1 MDALRNGPGERLR
14 PAAPW
19 RRHGDWGRDA
29 EMALR
34 RLVRARTFAATT
46 IATLAIGL
54 GMVAVAVTL
63 VGKTLI
69 EPMPYRNPGDLY
81 YVWRD
86 YGSIRDMKRG
96 ELAGSDV
103 ADLLA
108 SRGVVEDVA
117 LMRPMLGGIFAAR
130 EGDDPAEIAV
140 TVATPNLFDV
150 LGATPMLG
158 RTIAANEAGPG
169 RPNLIVLTHGLWNRI
184 GADPA
189 IVGRDVRLQG
199 NAYTVVG
206 VLPPTFAF
214 VRMDQN
220 GVGQRVDAYIA
231 PHEPLTGDGCA
242 RRQLHGAVAR
252 APRDV
257 ARGGGV
263 RGRGR
268 RPGDRRAR
276 VQQPRPVSLRRRSP
290 GRRRGEGPSRPD
302 PGRGRRR
309 APRADADGEPG
320 VGAPGPRGA
329 ARARVRGLA
338 RARRQQRRGRSARR
352 CSRVACS
359 AWPAARLARW
369 PRSGPRKALV
379 ALAPL
384 DFPRRDTIA
393 VDWTT
398 GAVMIALGA
407 TLGLL
412 AGAAPAAW
420 AARATL
426 SSLLASSAVRGGG
439 GHTRMRRAL
448 VVTQVAI
455 TLVLLGSGGL
465 VVRSVER
472 LLRADPGFN
481 AEGVLTFRVRS
492 PPEFFPQPADLV
504 GFQDRV
510 ERELRTIPGVTD
522 ASATSTLPLTGDTF
536 PTSIRIAGAPGST
549 GSDDRDSPLV
559 DVVGTRATYVSTMG
573 MRVIAG
579 RAFDP
584 VRQDGRQ
591 EALIDQRL
599 AERFFPGRNPI
610 GAKIARDGTR
620 ISTTFTPAPADG
632 LTIVGVVQQAR
643 LSDVHE
649 DGRPQLYIR
658 TEDWGFR
665 PLSFVVRSGRDPDAI
680 VPEARAAL
688 RRADPRVAM
697 GDVRSMAQ
705 IMADKHRQPRTSAV
719 VVASFA
725 LGALLLAAM
734 GLFGIVSNAVARR
747 RHEMAVRLALG
758 ADHGRILRLVL
769 GEGAALVGFGVLLGV
784 PGLFAASGLIR
795 GALVGISPA
804 DPLTL
809 SAVALALGLITMGA
823 CYVPARRVLGIDPAQ
838 SLRQD

>member
-1 MDALRNGPGERLR
+1 
-14 PAAPW
+14 
-19 RRHGDWGRDA
+19 
-29 EMALR
+29 
-34 RLVRARTFAATT
+34 
-46 IATLAIGL
+46 
-54 GMVAVAVTL
+54 
-63 VGKTLI
+63 
-69 EPMPYRNPGDLY
+69 
-81 YVWRD
+81 
-86 YGSIRDMKRG
+86 
-96 ELAGSDV
+96 
-103 ADLLA
+103 
-108 SRGVVEDVA
+108 
-117 LMRPMLGGIFAAR
+117 
-130 EGDDPAEIAV
+130 
-140 TVATPNLFDV
+140 
-150 LGATPMLG
+150 
-158 RTIAANEAGPG
+158 
-169 RPNLIVLTHGLWNRI
+169 
-184 GADPA
+184 
-189 IVGRDVRLQG
+189 
-199 NAYTVVG
+199 
-206 VLPPTFAF
+206 
-214 VRMDQN
+214 
-220 GVGQRVDAYIA
+220 
-231 PHEPLTGDGCA
+231 
-242 RRQLHGAVAR
+242 
-252 APRDV
+252 
-257 ARGGGV
+257 
-263 RGRGR
+263 
-268 RPGDRRAR
+268 
-276 VQQPRPVSLRRRSP
+276 
-290 GRRRGEGPSRPD
+290 
-302 PGRGRRR
+302 
-309 APRADADGEPG
+309 
-320 VGAPGPRGA
+320 
-329 ARARVRGLA
+329 
-338 RARRQQRRGRSARR
+338 
-352 CSRVACS
+352 
-359 AWPAARLARW
+359 
-369 PRSGPRKALV
+369 
-379 ALAPL
+379 
-384 DFPRRDTIA
+384 
-393 VDWTT
+393 
-398 GAVMIALGA
+398 
-407 TLGLL
+407 
-412 AGAAPAAW
+412 
-420 AARATL
+420 
-426 SSLLASSAVRGGG
+426 
-439 GHTRMRRAL
+439 MRRAL

-481 AEGVLTFRVRS
+481 ADGVLTFRVRS
-492 PPEFFPQPADLV
+492 PPEFFPKPADLV

-522 ASATSTLPLTGDTF
+522 ASATSTLPLSGDTF

-573 MRVIAG
+573 MRLIAG
-579 RAFDP
+579 RAFEP

-599 AERFFPGRNPI
+599 AERFFAGTNPI

-620 ISTTFTPAPADG
+620 LSTTFTLAPADG

-643 LSDVHE
+643 LNDVHE

-705 IMADKHRQPRTSAV
+705 IVADKHRQPRTSAV

-769 GEGAALVGFGVLLGV
+769 GEGAALVGFGVLLGI

-809 SAVALALGLITMGA
+809 AAVTLALGLITMGA
-823 CYVPARRVLGIDPAQ
+823 CYLPARRVLGIDPAQ